1 MADSPEQVYQ
11 QIYGEPFSFSPAYDA
26 RKAAGQVQTP
36 GLVDWG
42 GMGQRLYDDLQAPY
56 WKRQDR
62 EQGKAVADPVEL
74 MGKSGYAAKPRF
86 VAASQPQATNYYN
99 PGNMYTGPGSAAAG
113 PRVGT
118 GPDSNRLTPNAMGY
132 NNNTA
137 NPVTGKFPFNY
148 PPNAAAAAI
157 DNIAPLDDPAA
168 GMKPGFNKMVPAGMP
183 VNSRSRDSLA
193 YAQAGR
199 NALANMPPM
208 TAGAQAGGVI
218 DLTAVNPKNPQA
230 MANSQGQA
238 IQVGSKIYYPAGK
251 APKAA
256 PAAGREPGP
265 LGKLFG
271 LQQGGLGGLLSGMFG
286 GGQAQQAG
294 GGGLGALLSGGS
306 SFGSSPSQ
314 GMAMTVDPN
323 TSTGSTL
330 SGMGFSP
337 GAAVP
342 AATIRGLSERGY
354 I

>member
-1 MADSPEQVYQ
+1 MADNLSHFYTGGLTPPLRMPDGSYVPAQLQQPQMTPEQIYEG
-11 QIYGEPFSFSPAYDA
+11 IYGEPLSSGPTT
-26 RKAAGQVQTP
+26 RQVKTIP
-36 GLVDWG
+36 VNPG
-42 GMGQRLYDDLQAPY
+42 GMG
-56 WKRQDR
+56 
-62 EQGKAVADPVEL
+62 EDPVSVYSRSNYVAQPRFASASPTVQPL
-74 MGKSGYAAKPRF
+74 PGQPNGSIVAGKSQARLPQNAFGYGTNG
-86 VAASQPQATNYYN
+86 ASGGQ
-99 PGNMYTGPGSAAAG
+99 
-113 PRVGT
+113 
-118 GPDSNRLTPNAMGY
+118 TPAL
-132 NNNTA
+132 
-137 NPVTGKFPFNY
+137 
-148 PPNAAAAAI
+148 AAI
-157 DNIAPLDDPAA
+157 DNLAPLDDPAA

-199 NALANMPPM
+199 NALANMPPI